1 MSRTPRVVSML
12 LIVALSAG
20 MGAAMAQESLLSY
33 GDTATGVIDDATPE
47 HEYHFRAEA
56 GDVVTVAL
64 SARSGDLDPM
74 LILTDARGATL
85 TQDDDGGEGK
95 NARVVYRIR
104 AAGVYRIV
112 ATRYD
117 RAGGATSGD
126 YELTLDAEAAETS
139 PTPPTVEA
147 GEFGAP
153 PDLGAFAYDR
163 ITYGDTVT
171 GAISDDE
178 TVQAYAFQ
186 GRAGETVM
194 LNVERT
200 GGDLAL
206 RVALFDR
213 TGQAAVAEAEDAAG
227 RGGVEI
233 SFVLPRTAYYVVGVG
248 RLDGNGA
255 LTVGEYGLSL
265 DVVRLPTETL
275 AAPAATTTATP
286 AAEPAI
292 TVSLTWA
299 GAADLDLVLY
309 YPSDAATATSIDWR
323 NIAYPEDYPLPQGAV
338 FESDGNGFCQD
349 VAVRP
354 VETIT
359 WDADAAPVGD
369 YEILVQYQFACGSLG
384 APVDFEIALTVDG
397 QTETLTGV
405 VAPPKGEYRTTFAR

>member
-1 MSRTPRVVSML
+1 ML
-12 LIVALSAG
+12 LIVVLSAG

-47 HEYHFRAEA
+47 HGYHFRAEA
-56 GDVVTVAL
+56 GDMVTVAL
-64 SARSGDLDPM
+64 NARSGDLDPM

-95 NARVVYRIR
+95 NARVVYRVR
-104 AAGVYRIV
+104 AAGVYRII
-112 ATRYD
+112 ATRYG
-117 RAGGATSGD
+117 RAGGVTSGE

-139 PTPPTVEA
+139 PTPPAVEA

-153 PDLGAFAYDR
+153 PDLGAFAYDL
-163 ITYGDTVT
+163 IAYGDAVT
-171 GAISDDE
+171 GAISDDA
-178 TVQAYAFQ
+178 TAQAYAFQ
-186 GRAGETVM
+186 GRAGETVR

-213 TGQAAVAEAEDAAG
+213 TGQAALAEAEDAAG

-233 SFVLPRTAYYVVGVG
+233 LFVLPRTAHYVVGVG
-248 RLDGNGA
+248 RMDGNGA
-255 LTVGEYGLSL
+255 LTAGEYRLSL
-265 DVVRLPTETL
+265 DVVRLPTETP
-275 AAPAATTTATP
+275 AAPAATATATATTTP

-292 TVSLTWA
+292 TVSLIWA

-309 YPSDAATATSIDWR
+309 YPSDAETATSIDWR
-323 NIAYPEDYPLPQGAV
+323 NLAYPEDHPLPQGAA
-338 FESDGNGFCQD
+338 FDADGNGFCQN
-349 VAVRP
+349 VVERP

-359 WDADAAPVGD
+359 WEADSAPVGD
-369 YEILVQYQFACGSLG
+369 YEILVQYQFACGSVG

-405 VAPPKGEYRTTFAR
+405 VGPPKGEYRTTFAR